1 MRIIKTI
8 LQTDIFQSRPPVL
21 VDIGASGEINS
32 KWKLIAPYSICIA
45 FDADD
50 REFHVSE
57 QTNVD
62 YKKLFVFNRI
72 VTGDAMDKAGFY
84 LTNSPFCSSLLEPDA
99 KSLSPW
105 IFSSLFA
112 IDRKTELPAITVL
125 QALIKININYID
137 WFKTDTQGT
146 DLRLFKTLP
155 SKMADHVLAAEFEP
169 GILDAYI
176 GEDKLYSVMDY
187 MQQHKFWLSSMQPK
201 GVQRLEK
208 SYVNKLGSFASGKII
223 KRSPGW
229 AEVTYLRETLSID
242 KRQLLLLYIFALLEK
257 QYGFA
262 LEVIDFAMKH
272 FNDAIFEDCKKA
284 VLKKL
289 SAEKW
294 KIPFVIIKRRFNK
307 LFANIN
313 D

>member
-1 MRIIKTI
+1 MGI
-8 LQTDIFQSRPPVL
+8 LS
-21 VDIGASGEINS
+21 DIGDFWPNLCKYDADYKNYITNRYFSV
-32 KWKLIAPYSICIA
+32 ICIA

-50 REFHVSE
+50 REFHISE
-57 QTNVD
+57 QTNEA
-62 YKKLFVFNRI
+62 YKKLFLFNRI
-72 VTGDAMDKAGFY
+72 VTADAVDKADFY
-84 LTNSPFCSSLLEPDA
+84 LTSSPFCSSLLEPDT
-99 KSLSPW
+99 KSLNPW
-105 IFSSLFA
+105 IFNSLFA
-112 IDRKTELPAITVL
+112 IDKKTELPAITVQ

-176 GEDKLYSVMDY
+176 GEDKLHSVMDY

-201 GVQRLEK
+201 GVQRLQK

-229 AEVTYLRETLSID
+229 AEVTYLREILSTD

-262 LEVIDFAMKH
+262 LEIVDFAMKH
-272 FNDAIFEDCKKA
+272 FNDAIFEDCRKA

-294 KIPFVIIKRRFNK
+294 KIPFVILKSRFNK
-307 LFANIN
+307 LFTNIN